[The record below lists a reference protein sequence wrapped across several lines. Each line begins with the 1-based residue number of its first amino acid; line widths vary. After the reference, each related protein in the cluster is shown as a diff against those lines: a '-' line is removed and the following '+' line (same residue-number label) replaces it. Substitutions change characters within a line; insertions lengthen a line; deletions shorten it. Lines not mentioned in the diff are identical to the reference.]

1 MPPQAAHNTA
11 PTSPCCPTSY
21 VTKLAADGSSYLCM
35 GCARRIPAYELK
47 DESELSEGQRRRLV
61 EDLMRAPCSTDHTGG
76 SGRAKSRR
84 QMKPGEKQWL
94 AERSR
99 SHRYEQQAG
108 FGGPRD
114 RESDPMRKK
123 VCLPMD
129 DGLATAVD
137 TMAKAEKVSVQEFI
151 REALRQR
158 IAGAAALTHTQQAAS
173 A

>member
-1 MPPQAAHNTA
+1 MPPQVAQNTA

-21 VTKLAADGSSYLCM
+21 VAKLAADGSSFLCM
-35 GCARRIPAYELK
+35 GCARRIPAYELR
-47 DESELSEGQRRRLV
+47 DESELTDGQRRRLV
-61 EDLMRAPCSTDHTGG
+61 EDLMKAPCSTDHTGG
-76 SGRAKSRR
+76 SGRGKSRR

-114 RESDPMRKK
+114 RDSDPMKRK

-129 DGLATAVD
+129 DGLAAAVD
-137 TMAKAEKVSVQEFI
+137 VMAQAEQVSVQEFI
-151 REALRQR
+151 RESVRQR
-158 IAGAAALTHTQQAAS
+158 LAGAAALTHTTRAAT